1 MAIDTTSA
9 APIDTLLAE
18 VSRRA
23 GWIESPS
30 EAAAHIESLGV
41 TDEDARNVYGHED
54 VFSLALAVA
63 TRQRQEPA
71 AVEAA
76 WQEEHRRQVAE
87 FEVHKPAPLAQAIPR
102 FFLKGVAFGLPMAI
116 MVFAILL
123 LLFSLWAYY
132 YFSTARATAIG
143 LGTALSYFLAGG
155 FTQAIGRRG
164 LMYLRQGMFLV
175 CLKVSAV
182 FFLAGVVLSV
192 VVAALLEA
200 FFTAFPVISSFDR
213 SIFVVYFLD
222 LSLLWLGLA
231 TLYMLQREAL
241 FSVAIA
247 LGIAVV
253 FLFHQVVGWN
263 IVAAQQIGILSAA
276 LFAVIATVVIL
287 AFLHHRHKNAQLPLS
302 AKLPRASILVSTVAP
317 FFFFGFAYF
326 LLVFLDRLLAWT
338 GHMAFRET
346 FVWFRADYEVG
357 ENWALLGL
365 LPALGLIEYSL
376 YRFSMHVKARQLEYK
391 LNQAGAF
398 RAWFLRF
405 YSQQLIL
412 YAVMGVIGG
421 LLAYFGVHA
430 LLPSVP
436 LIATLFSPISTFVF
450 IFALIGYLLAF
461 ISLFNISVFF
471 WVSRPRMALLSVLPA
486 VLTDFIV
493 GFILSRTVSF
503 YWAVVGF
510 TAGAAVFAVLSTVL
524 VLRIFSNLDYYYY
537 SAM

>member
-1 MAIDTTSA
+1 MASDTTYA
-9 APIDTLLAE
+9 EPVDALVAE

-41 TDEDARNVYGHED
+41 TDDDARTFYGHSD
-54 VFSLALAVA
+54 VFALGLAVA
-63 TRQRQEPA
+63 TRQRQEPR

-76 WQEEHRRQVAE
+76 WAEEHRRQVADYE
-87 FEVHKPAPLAQAIPR
+87 SNKPAPLIQAIPR

-116 MVFAILL
+116 MVFAILI
-123 LLFSLWAYY
+123 LLFSLWAYF

-175 CLKVSAV
+175 CLKVSAL
-182 FFLAGVVLSV
+182 FFVAGVVLSL
-192 VVAALLEA
+192 VVAAILEA
-200 FFTAFPVISSFDR
+200 FFGAFPVISAFDR
-213 SIFVVYFLD
+213 TIFVVYFLD

-241 FSVAIA
+241 FSIAIA

-253 FLFHQVVGWN
+253 FFFHEVIGWN
-263 IVAAQQIGILSAA
+263 IVAAQQVGILLAA
-276 LFAVIATVVIL
+276 LFAVVCSVLIL
-287 AFLHHRHKNAQLPLS
+287 LYLHRKNKNDQLPLS
-302 AKLPRASILVSTVAP
+302 SKLPRMSILVSTVAP
-317 FFFFGFAYF
+317 FFFFGFLYF

-338 GHMAFRET
+338 GHMPFRET

-376 YRFSMHVKARQLEYK
+376 YRFSAHVKARQLEYK
-391 LNQAGAF
+391 LHQTASF
-398 RAWFLRF
+398 QAWFLRF
-405 YSQQLIL
+405 YALQLVL
-412 YAVMGVIGG
+412 YAVMGVVGG
-421 LLAYFGVHA
+421 LLAYFGIRA

-471 WVSRPRMALLSVLPA
+471 WVSRPRMAILAAAPA
-486 VLTDFIV
+486 VLVDFIV
-493 GFILSRTVSF
+493 GFVLSRVIAF
-503 YWAVVGF
+503 QWAVVGF
-510 TAGAAVFAVLSTVL
+510 TAGSITFALISTVL
-524 VLRIFSNLDYYYY
+524 VLRVFANLDYYYY